1 MLPVV
6 HFFTGPQSKDALSM
20 PNSRLPTQQSEWVRW
35 LYKTD
40 APNAKLWFDVGR
52 TQVFQEHVNATLAF
66 NASECP
72 TRQPTRC
79 RWLFPSVARLAREA
93 NLTSIQFTSHTMD
106 RFRPRPR
113 YEIVDLQ
120 RPWRQWY
127 DGQELRPPYYASE
140 DGAPC
145 AALRLN
151 VTSRRAECSTRNRP

>member
-6 HFFTGPQSKDALSM
+6 HFFAGPQGKDALSM
-20 PNSRLPTQQSEWVRW
+20 PNSRLPTQPSEWVRW

-40 APNAKLWFDVGR
+40 TANAKLWFDVGR
-52 TQVFQEHVNATLAF
+52 TRVFQEHVNATLTF

-72 TRQPTRC
+72 TREPTRC

-93 NLTSIQFTSHTMD
+93 NLTSIQFTRHTMD

-120 RPWRQWY
+120 RPWRPWRDNQSL
-127 DGQELRPPYYASE
+127 GPPYYASAA
-140 DGAPC
+140 GAPC
-145 AALRLN
+145 AVLRLN
-151 VTSRRAECSTRNRP
+151 GTSRRAECGTD